1 MIRELTSDLTSE
13 LSRRDFLKRSGVI
26 AVAFSIAPSQSL
38 FASTPRSPSLIP
50 LSPNQLDS
58 WLVVAADGSI
68 TVFCG
73 KVELGTGVSTALRQI
88 VAEELDAPIDR
99 ITWVQG
105 DSDRTVDQGST
116 VGSQTVKRGGAQL
129 RRAAAEARAVLVE
142 LASAKLGAPADTLVV
157 SAGVITV
164 ANDASRRVTFGELI
178 GGQRFQREIGGKATP
193 KNPADYRVVGKP
205 VPRAELP
212 AKMTGRHVYVHDV
225 RVDGML
231 HGRVVRPASI
241 GATLLSVDDS
251 ALRDIPG
258 ARVVRKGNFLGV
270 VADREEDVVRAAK
283 SIKPT
288 WSDAATLPV
297 TDALYETLIKT
308 SATDRSVTDAG
319 DVPAAI
325 AGAAKTVK
333 AQYRWPFQMH
343 ASIGP
348 SCGVADVKRDS
359 ATIWSSTQ
367 GAHTLK
373 GALAQLINLP
383 SENVHVIWTE
393 GSGCYGHNGSDDAA
407 ADAALLSQTVGK
419 PVRVQWS
426 RADEHAWE
434 PKGVAMVMDVAG
446 GVDAN
451 GRIVG
456 WDYAVWTPT
465 HSSRPNAQ
473 AGGGAASF
481 IAGQLAGATPAAR
494 GSLGGERNARH
505 TYVIPNT
512 RVVAHLLQASPMRVS
527 SFRGLGSPQNSFANE
542 SFMDELAIA
551 AGADPVEFRLRHLT
565 DPRAVAVVQAVAR
578 IGGWEKGDRGR
589 GDRGRDSAGQGPKRG
604 RGMAY
609 VQYDGTEAY
618 VAAIV
623 DVDVDVAQHSI
634 RVTRVCVAHDCG
646 LIVNPDGLRNQIEG
660 NVIQAISRTLKE
672 SVKFDRSRVTGVD
685 WRGYPIL
692 TFAEVPDSIEIELI
706 DHPELPSVGAGEA
719 ATSPIPGAI
728 ANAVFD
734 ATGKRLRE
742 VPLRV

>member
-1 MIRELTSDLTSE
+1 
-13 LSRRDFLKRSGVI
+13 
-26 AVAFSIAPSQSL
+26 
-38 FASTPRSPSLIP
+38 
-50 LSPNQLDS
+50 
-58 WLVVAADGSI
+58 
-68 TVFCG
+68 
-73 KVELGTGVSTALRQI
+73 
-88 VAEELDAPIDR
+88 
-99 ITWVQG
+99 
-105 DSDRTVDQGST
+105 
-116 VGSQTVKRGGAQL
+116 
-129 RRAAAEARAVLVE
+129 
-142 LASAKLGAPADTLVV
+142 
-157 SAGVITV
+157 
-164 ANDASRRVTFGELI
+164 
-178 GGQRFQREIGGKATP
+178 
-193 KNPADYRVVGKP
+193 
-205 VPRAELP
+205 
-212 AKMTGRHVYVHDV
+212 MTGRHVYIHDI

-231 HGRVVRPASI
+231 HGRVVRPASL
-241 GATLLSVDDS
+241 GAKLVRVDDTP
-251 ALRDIPG
+251 LRDIPG
-258 ARVVRKGNFLGV
+258 ARVVRKGDFLGV
-270 VADREEDVVRAAK
+270 VAEREEDAVRAAK
-283 SIKPT
+283 AIKPI
-288 WSDAATLPV
+288 WSASETLPAI
-297 TDALYETLIKT
+297 DALHETLIKT
-308 SATDRSVTDAG
+308 AATDRVSTDAG

-325 AGAAKTVK
+325 ARATKSVK

-343 ASIGP
+343 ASIGA
-348 SCGVADVKRDS
+348 SCGVADIKRDS

-373 GALAQLINLP
+373 GAIAQLIGLP

-407 ADAALLSQTVGK
+407 ADAALLSQMVEK

-426 RADEHAWE
+426 RADEHGWE

-446 GVDAN
+446 GVDEN

-465 HSSRPNAQ
+465 HSSRPSAQ

-481 IAGQLAGATPAAR
+481 IAGQLAGATPTSR

-505 TYVIPNT
+505 TYNIPNT
-512 RVVAHLLQASPMRVS
+512 RVVAHLLQSSPLRVS

-542 SFMDELAIA
+542 SFMDELAVA
-551 AGADPVEFRLRHLT
+551 AGANPVEFRLRHLT

-578 IGGWEKGDRGR
+578 IGGWGKGDAGR
-589 GDRGRDSAGQGPKRG
+589 GSRDAGSASNAPKRG
-604 RGMAY
+604 RGMAF

-623 DVDVDVAQHSI
+623 DVDVDLAQHTV
-634 RVTRVCVAHDCG
+634 RVTRVFVAHDCG

-672 SVKFDRSRVTGVD
+672 SVKFDRSRVTSVD

-692 TFAEVPDSIEIELI
+692 TFAEVPESIEIELI

-734 ATGKRLRE
+734 ATGNRLRE

>member
-1 MIRELTSDLTSE
+1 
-13 LSRRDFLKRSGVI
+13 
-26 AVAFSIAPSQSL
+26 
-38 FASTPRSPSLIP
+38 
-50 LSPNQLDS
+50 
-58 WLVVAADGSI
+58 
-68 TVFCG
+68 
-73 KVELGTGVSTALRQI
+73 
-88 VAEELDAPIDR
+88 
-99 ITWVQG
+99 
-105 DSDRTVDQGST
+105 
-116 VGSQTVKRGGAQL
+116 
-129 RRAAAEARAVLVE
+129 
-142 LASAKLGAPADTLVV
+142 
-157 SAGVITV
+157 
-164 ANDASRRVTFGELI
+164 
-178 GGQRFQREIGGKATP
+178 
-193 KNPADYRVVGKP
+193 
-205 VPRAELP
+205 
-212 AKMTGRHVYVHDV
+212 
-225 RVDGML
+225 ML

-241 GATLLSVDDS
+241 GAKLVSVDES
-251 ALRDIPG
+251 GLRDIPT
-258 ARVVRKGNFLGV
+258 ARVVRKGDFLAV
-270 VADREEDVVRAAK
+270 VAEREDDAVRAAK
-283 SIKPT
+283 AIRAT
-288 WSDAATLPV
+288 WSEGLSLPTADTLY
-297 TDALYETLIKT
+297 DTLIK
-308 SATDRSVTDAG
+308 SPATDRVSTDAG
-319 DVPAAI
+319 DVPTSI

-343 ASIGP
+343 ASIGA

-373 GALAQLINLP
+373 GAIAQLVGLP

-407 ADAALLSQTVGK
+407 ADAALLSQAVGK

-426 RADEHAWE
+426 RADEHGWE
-434 PKGVAMVMDVAG
+434 PKGVAMVMEVSG

-465 HSSRPNAQ
+465 HSSRPSAQ
-473 AGGGAASF
+473 AGTGAASF
-481 IAGQLAGATPAAR
+481 IAGQLAGATPTTR

-512 RVVAHLLQASPMRVS
+512 RVVAHLLQSSPLRVS

-542 SFMDELAIA
+542 SFIDELAVA

-565 DPRAVAVVQAVAR
+565 DPRAIAVIQAVAKNA
-578 IGGWEKGDRGR
+578 GWVKRAGARGADSSPGPKHGR
-589 GDRGRDSAGQGPKRG
+589 GIG
-604 RGMAY
+604 Y

-623 DVDVDVAQHSI
+623 DVDVDVAQHSV
-634 RVTRVCVAHDCG
+634 RVTKVFVAHDCG
-646 LIVNPDGLRNQIEG
+646 LIVNPDGLRNQVEG

-672 SVKFDRSRVTGVD
+672 AVKFDRSRVTSVD

-692 TFAEVPDSIEIELI
+692 TFAEVPESIEIELI

-728 ANAVFD
+728 ANAIFD